1 MAVTTGCLERPVPGE
16 RAALELVEVT
26 AHALIRSASE
36 LGRTTDVALPTFG
49 QRVLPVERKR
59 MREMRRRPTF
69 VVVAT
74 AALQRIEISLHLH
87 VERRLCLIVVGAMTG
102 NAVRTGKFHVGHLEI
117 FGTFTPEPTDEAED
131 AQRQAEDEPF
141 HGDIGVSK
149 REAN

>member
-1 MAVTTGCLERPVPGE
+1 VAGE
-16 RAALELVEVT
+16 SAALELGEVT
-26 AHALIRSASE
+26 AHALVRCASK
-36 LGRTTDVALPTFG
+36 LRGSPDVALPTFG
-49 QRVLPVERKR
+49 QRVLPVERKWV
-59 MREMRRRPTF
+59 REMRRRPTL

-74 AALQRIEISLHLH
+74 AALQRIEVSLHLH

-102 NAVRTGKFHVGHLEI
+102 SAVRTGKFHVGHLEI